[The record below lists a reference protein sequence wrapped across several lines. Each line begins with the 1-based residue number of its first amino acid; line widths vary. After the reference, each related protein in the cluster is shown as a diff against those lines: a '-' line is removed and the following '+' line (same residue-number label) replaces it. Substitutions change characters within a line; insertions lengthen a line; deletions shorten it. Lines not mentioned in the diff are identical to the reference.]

1 MSLKRIEKIK
11 TTDALTLL
19 SWLSVIDP
27 KTSRDINYTSLLNEC
42 VSENNPGEVDVD
54 GYIDEIMYKLF
65 FLYEKLKNINK
76 DEVQEKM
83 TENPMLNVL
92 PKDIINESM
101 RGIDNFVLLYERI
114 LMEAKFDFPNIRGIQ
129 KNILTTLMN
138 QYVLNEEYEKCVDI
152 KNKLKDV

>member
-11 TTDALTLL
+11 TSEALTLL

-42 VSENNPGEVDVD
+42 ISEESPNEVDVD
-54 GYIDEIMYKLF
+54 GYIDELMYKLF
-65 FLYEKLKNINK
+65 TLYDKLKNLNK
-76 DEVQEKM
+76 DEVKDKM
-83 TENPMLNVL
+83 SENSMLNIL
-92 PKDIINESM
+92 PKDIVEESM
-101 RGIDNFVLLYERI
+101 KGIDNFISLYERI

-138 QYVLNEEYEKCVDI
+138 QYILNEEYEKCADI
-152 KNKLKDV
+152 KTKLNEL